1 MSGYTEEMQL
11 FLAEPDNKYYARLL
25 LPEIADVLDVSV
37 SQLEGRPIDV
47 QILLAKTYVNGWQ
60 SDRESLKQALKA
72 NIYVNDDTHNT
83 QEIQKKEKKGRTKS
97 IDEME
102 RMR

>member
-11 FLAEPDNKYYARLL
+11 FLTEPDNKYYARLL

-37 SQLEGRPIDV
+37 SQLERKPIDV

-60 SDRESLKQALKA
+60 SDKESLKQMLKA
-72 NIYVNDDTHNT
+72 NIYVNDNTHNT
-83 QEIQKKEKKGRTKS
+83 QKKEKKERTKL

>member
-1 MSGYTEEMQL
+1 MNGYTEEMQL
-11 FLAEPDNKYYARLL
+11 FLSEPDNKYYARLL

-37 SQLEGRPIDV
+37 SQLERKPIDV

-60 SDRESLKQALKA
+60 SDKESLKQMLKA

-83 QEIQKKEKKGRTKS
+83 QERLEKEKKERTKL